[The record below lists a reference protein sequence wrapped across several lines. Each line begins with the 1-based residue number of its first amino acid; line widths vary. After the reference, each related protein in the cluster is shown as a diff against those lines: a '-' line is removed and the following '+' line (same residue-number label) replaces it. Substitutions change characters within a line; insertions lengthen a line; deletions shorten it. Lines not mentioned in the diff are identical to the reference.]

1 MANMRAIRTRIKSV
15 KNTEQI
21 TKAMKM
27 VAVSKLR
34 RTQSGMQAMR
44 PFSEKSQEVMDT
56 LLSSSSVP
64 ENRFIKPHKEVKK
77 VCYVLFLGNRGL
89 CGAYNS
95 SILHYANSVIKQSGK
110 DYGLVVC
117 GRWGK
122 DVLANSGLKVVKTF
136 SELSDTPS
144 IDEALEVADYLKSLY
159 TSGEYDEVHL
169 IYQHYVT
176 ALRQDPMNVQYLPAV
191 PEKSEHKKGPGRI
204 FIFEPDTDSVL
215 ESVMQLYLN
224 NKIMSVLLDS
234 KCGEHSAR
242 MTAMTAASDSTK
254 TLIAQLDLKLNRARQ
269 AAITTEI
276 TEIVG
281 GAAALKKKKQ

>member
-64 ENRFIKPHKEVKK
+64 ENCFIKPHKEVKK

-122 DVLANSGLKVVKTF
+122 DVLANSSLKVVKTF
-136 SELSDTPS
+136 SELSDTPN

-281 GAAALKKKKQ
+281 GAVALKKKKQ

>member
-34 RTQSGMQAMR
+34 RTQSGMQAIR

-122 DVLANSGLKVVKTF
+122 DVLANSSLKVVKTF
-136 SELSDTPS
+136 SELSDTPN
-144 IDEALEVADYLKSLY
+144 IDEALDVADYLKSLY

-281 GAAALKKKKQ
+281 GAAALKKTKQ

>member
-34 RTQSGMQAMR
+34 KTQSGMQAMR

-122 DVLANSGLKVVKTF
+122 DVLANSSLKVVKTF
-136 SELSDTPS
+136 SELSDTPN
-144 IDEALEVADYLKSLY
+144 IDESIEVADYLKSLY

>member
-34 RTQSGMQAMR
+34 RTQSGMQAIR

-122 DVLANSGLKVVKTF
+122 DVLANSSLKVVKTF
-136 SELSDTPS
+136 SELSDTPN
-144 IDEALEVADYLKSLY
+144 IDEALEVADYLKCLY

>member
-122 DVLANSGLKVVKTF
+122 DVLANSSLKVVKTF
-136 SELSDTPS
+136 SELSDTPN

-269 AAITTEI
+269 AAITQEI
-276 TEIVG
+276 TEIVS
-281 GAAALKKKKQ
+281 GAEAQKRK

>member
-110 DYGLVVC
+110 DYSLVVC

-122 DVLANSGLKVVKTF
+122 DVLANSSLKVVKTF
-136 SELSDTPS
+136 SELSDTPN

>member
-64 ENRFIKPHKEVKK
+64 ENRFIKPRKEVKK

-95 SILHYANSVIKQSGK
+95 SILHYANSVIKQSDK

-122 DVLANSGLKVVKTF
+122 DVLANSSLKVVKTF
-136 SELSDTPS
+136 SELSDTPN

>member
-95 SILHYANSVIKQSGK
+95 SILHYANSVIKQSSK

-122 DVLANSGLKVVKTF
+122 DVLANSSLKVVKTF
-136 SELSDTPS
+136 SELSDTPN

>member
-34 RTQSGMQAMR
+34 KTQSGMQAMR

-224 NKIMSVLLDS
+224 NKIMNVLLDS